1 MKKMKLP
8 FNFSV
13 SVGGKY
19 YMTERSFLI
28 ILDNF
33 TFELGA
39 NSLEEVNEYLKE
51 NFTKNIKSSF
61 AIVEITGSEYK
72 ISLDKPF
79 TNTLA
84 KQIRSLFP

>member
-1 MKKMKLP
+1 MKLP
-8 FNFSV
+8 FDFSV

-33 TFELGA
+33 AFELGA
-39 NSLEEVNEYLKE
+39 NSLEEVNDYLKE

-61 AIVEITGSEYK
+61 AIVEITGAEYK
-72 ISLDKPF
+72 IALDKPF
-79 TNTLA
+79 TDTLA
-84 KQIRSLFP
+84 KQIRSLFA